1 MNLID
6 YISAS
11 RGRATELAKRLNVS
25 AAYISQIA
33 SGYRKAS
40 PVMAVQIE
48 EATNGDVSRKD
59 SRPDDWNAI
68 WPEYQ
73 PKNTHESE

>member
-1 MNLID
+1 
-6 YISAS
+6 
-11 RGRATELAKRLNVS
+11 
-25 AAYISQIA
+25 
-33 SGYRKAS
+33 
-40 PVMAVQIE
+40 MAVQIE